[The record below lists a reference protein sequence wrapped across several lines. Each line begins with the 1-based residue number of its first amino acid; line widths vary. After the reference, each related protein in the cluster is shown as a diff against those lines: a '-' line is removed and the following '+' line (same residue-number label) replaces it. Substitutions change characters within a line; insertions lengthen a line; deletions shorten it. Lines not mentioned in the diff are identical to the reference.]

1 MYHCAINP
9 KDVTWIVNTLYA
21 TRIHLSIINLL
32 PFLVAERPPRRLS
45 WWFRPRLG
53 PWAPRV
59 LDHLICSLFQA
70 ATPMAYRRRQ
80 GISRSPTFKEEIH
93 YPPNEDNFSSSNYSS
108 SPASSSLAAQASR
121 ASAAHRESS
130 LSSPYGGDSAFSGR
144 ERDDNT
150 FRSKVRLALLL
161 LGDFFLLGINDPD
174 FVNCCMYIVD
184 G

>member
-9 KDVTWIVNTLYA
+9 RDVTWIVNTLYA

-45 WWFRPRLG
+45 WRFRLRLG

-93 YPPNEDNFSSSNYSS
+93 CPPNEDNFSSSNFFFPSLVVPR
-108 SPASSSLAAQASR
+108 SPGEQGLGRSPRIVALVSLRRRLCFFGQ
-121 ASAAHRESS
+121 RE
-130 LSSPYGGDSAFSGR
+130 GR
-144 ERDDNT
+144 QY
-150 FRSKVRLALLL
+150 L
-161 LGDFFLLGINDPD
+161 
-174 FVNCCMYIVD
+174 
-184 G
+184 